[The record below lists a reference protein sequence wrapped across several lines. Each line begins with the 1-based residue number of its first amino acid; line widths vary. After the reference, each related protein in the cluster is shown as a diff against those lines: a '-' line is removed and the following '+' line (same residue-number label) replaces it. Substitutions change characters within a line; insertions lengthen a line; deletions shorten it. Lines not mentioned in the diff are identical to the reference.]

1 MRHLEVMIQDIVQHV
16 VFGLHL
22 TELLY
27 WHILAATDGVT
38 KAPGIDISH
47 TFTTF
52 LAMLS

>member
-1 MRHLEVMIQDIVQHV
+1 MRQVEVMIQDVVQHV
-16 VFGLHL
+16 VCGLHL

-38 KAPGIDISH
+38 KGPGIDISH

-52 LAMLS
+52 LTMLS